1 MKHHSFV
8 SAILF
13 FMLAGISGTAFAQGG
28 MFATTAGNTRF
39 SSETPMENINA
50 ENKKTQVL
58 LNTAT
63 SEIAIRMNMRDFVF
77 PNKLMQEHFN
87 ENYIE
92 SDKYPNGTF
101 SGRLDQPIDFSKDG
115 TYDASATG
123 SFTVHGLSK
132 NRTIKGKLKVEG
144 GKITLTSDF
153 EVALTDHKIDVP
165 QIVFVK
171 IAQSIKVKA
180 AYTLSPYKK

>member
-1 MKHHSFV
+1 MRHHIVLSV
-8 SAILF
+8 ILLIT
-13 FMLAGISGTAFAQGG
+13 LAGVSGKVFAQGG
-28 MFATTAGNTRF
+28 MFATAGGNTRF
-39 SSETPMENINA
+39 SSETPMENIYA

-58 LNTAT
+58 LNTGTA
-63 SEIAIRMNMRDFVF
+63 EIAIRMNMRDFVF

-92 SDKYPNGTF
+92 SDKYPTATF
-101 SGRLDQPIDFSKDG
+101 SGKLDQRIDFTKDG

-123 SFTVHGLSK
+123 SFTVHGVSK

-144 GKITLTSDF
+144 GKVVISSDF
-153 EVALTDHKIDVP
+153 EVALVDHKIDVP

-171 IAQSIKVKA
+171 IAQSIKVKVE
-180 AYTLSPYKK
+180 YILSPYKK

>member
-1 MKHHSFV
+1 MKHHIVLSVIFV
-8 SAILF
+8 
-13 FMLAGISGTAFAQGG
+13 FMLSGVSRVTFAQGG
-28 MFATTAGNTRF
+28 MFATATGNTKF

-63 SEIAIRMNMRDFVF
+63 NEIAIRMNMRDFVF

-101 SGRLDQPIDFSKDG
+101 SGKLDQTIDFSKDG
-115 TYDASATG
+115 SYDASATG
-123 SFTVHGLSK
+123 NFTIHGVSK
-132 NRTIKGKLKVEG
+132 NRTIKGKLKIEG
-144 GKITLTSDF
+144 GKINLTSDF
-153 EVALTDHKIDVP
+153 EVALVDHKIDVP

-180 AYTLSPYKK
+180 EYTLSPYKK

>member
-1 MKHHSFV
+1 MKHHIVLSVIFFFALSGV
-8 SAILF
+8 SRI
-13 FMLAGISGTAFAQGG
+13 TFAQGG
-28 MFATTAGNTRF
+28 MFATAAGNTKF

-63 SEIAIRMNMRDFVF
+63 NEIAIRVNMRDFVF

-87 ENYIE
+87 ENYME

-101 SGRLDQPIDFSKDG
+101 SGKLDQAIDFSKDG
-115 TYDASATG
+115 SYDASATG
-123 SFTVHGLSK
+123 SFTVHGISK

-144 GKITLTSDF
+144 GKISLTSDF
-153 EVALTDHKIDVP
+153 EVALVDHKIDVP

-171 IAQSIKVKA
+171 IAQSIKVKIE
-180 AYTLSPYKK
+180 YTLSPYKK

>member
-1 MKHHSFV
+1 MKHHIVLSMIFFIVLSGV
-8 SAILF
+8 SEI
-13 FMLAGISGTAFAQGG
+13 TFAQGG
-28 MFATTAGNTRF
+28 MFAAATGNTTF

-63 SEIAIRMNMRDFVF
+63 NELAIRMNMRDFVF

-101 SGRLDQPIDFSKDG
+101 SGKLDQAIDYSKDG

-123 SFTVHGLSK
+123 SFTIHGVSK
-132 NRTIKGKLKVEG
+132 TRTIKGKMKIEG
-144 GKITLTSDF
+144 GKINLTSNF

-180 AYTLSPYKK
+180 EYTLSPYKK

>member
-1 MKHHSFV
+1 MKHHIVLSVIF
-8 SAILF
+8 F
-13 FMLAGISGTAFAQGG
+13 FMLSGVSGITFAQGG
-28 MFATTAGNTRF
+28 MFATATGNTKF

-63 SEIAIRMNMRDFVF
+63 NEIAIRMNMRDFVF

-101 SGRLDQPIDFSKDG
+101 SGKLDQTIDFSKDG
-115 TYDASATG
+115 SYDASATG
-123 SFTVHGLSK
+123 SFTIHGVSK
-132 NRTIKGKLKVEG
+132 NRTIKGKLKIEG
-144 GKITLTSDF
+144 GKINLTSDF
-153 EVALTDHKIDVP
+153 EVALVDHKIDVP

-180 AYTLSPYKK
+180 EYTLSPYKK